1 MGAQQT
7 MSCYVTSNYQCYIV
21 LFCVHTKKGAERAGI
36 GVEKLTGNKNDPKK
50 KGIVNNIQH

>member
-1 MGAQQT
+1 
-7 MSCYVTSNYQCYIV
+7 MSLQIINVI
-21 LFCVHTKKGAERAGI
+21 LFCFVFIRKKGAERAGI